1 MIKILTIDI
10 SEDYLYFKE
19 IFDVIW
25 LIFYNISEQIARQ

>member
-10 SEDYLYFKE
+10 SEDDLYFKE

-25 LIFYNISEQIARQ
+25 FIFYNISEQVVRQ